1 MEGVIAVQEY
11 FIKMGS
17 EYFAARDIFDQNGV
31 LLLGKGQ
38 KVTTNIKKRLGRF
51 GIYEHGT
58 PGRPGSEQSPVSQTC
73 DGQGADLHQITN
85 ELKNRLD
92 IRNERIF
99 RKANDILGNIVFD
112 SRTQPWW
119 IFVNALSN
127 YVGWIY
133 THSIDVAIISVMMAA
148 EIGYNEEELS
158 WLGIGTLLHD
168 VGKLLV
174 PKSIILKSE
183 ILTDMETAL
192 LRQHCELGISSLASI
207 SFPREYLDV
216 VSQHHERLDGSGYP
230 KGLKGDEISRNARI
244 AIVADV
250 VDEISSARPGRQA
263 QPMEAVIWHLKN
275 ENEKYPQE
283 YVVVLED
290 VLGFRHAS

>member
-1 MEGVIAVQEY
+1 MEGVIAVAEY
-11 FIKMGS
+11 FIKKGK
-17 EYFAARDIFDQNGV
+17 EYFAARDIFDRNGV

-38 KVTTNIKKRLGRF
+38 RVTDNIRKRLSMF
-51 GIYEHGT
+51 GIYTHEA
-58 PGRPGSEQSPVSQTC
+58 PDKSDSNQSPLSQAY
-73 DGQGADLHQITN
+73 DGRSPDLYEITK
-85 ELKNRLD
+85 ELKDRLN
-92 IRNERIF
+92 ISNERVF
-99 RKANDILGNIVFD
+99 SKANDILSNIIFD

-119 IFVNALSN
+119 IYVNALSN

-158 WLGIGTLLHD
+158 WLGIGALLHD

-183 ILTDMETAL
+183 ILTDMEMAL
-192 LRQHCELGISSLASI
+192 LRQHCELGMSSLVSV

-216 VSQHHERLDGSGYP
+216 VTQHHERLDGSGYP
-230 KGLKGDEISRNARI
+230 KGLKGDEISRNAKI

-250 VDEISSARPGRQA
+250 VDDISSARPGRLA
-263 QPMEAVIWHLKN
+263 QPMEAVIWHLKT

-283 YVVVLED
+283 YVAVLEE

>member
-1 MEGVIAVQEY
+1 MEGVITVAEY
-11 FIKMGS
+11 FIRKGS

-38 KVTTNIKKRLGRF
+38 RVTPSVKKRLIRF
-51 GIYEHGT
+51 GIYEHET
-58 PGRPGSEQSPVSQTC
+58 LSQPVNNLCPAPQTY
-73 DGQGADLHQITN
+73 DGQNSDLYQITE
-85 ELKNRLD
+85 ELKNRLN

-99 RKANDILGNIVFD
+99 RKANDIMSNIIFE
-112 SRTQPWW
+112 SRSQPWW

-148 EIGYNEEELS
+148 EIGYSEEELS

-183 ILTDMETAL
+183 ILTDTETAL
-192 LRQHCELGISSLASI
+192 MKQHCELGMSSLVSI
-207 SFPREYLDV
+207 GFPRKYLDV
-216 VSQHHERLDGSGYP
+216 VAQHHEMLDGSGYP
-230 KGLKGDEISRNARI
+230 KGLKGDEISRNAKI
-244 AIVADV
+244 SIVANA
-250 VDEISSARPGRQA
+250 VDDISSARPGMQA
-263 QPMEAVIWHLKN
+263 QPMEAVIWHLKT

-283 YVVVLED
+283 YVEVLEE
-290 VLGFRHAS
+290 VLGFRHAN